1 VLRWTNAALANGMGA
16 AARCPLTGRRAF
28 VGHMDPQNAERR
40 RRAASR
46 GGRAK
51 ANQEIRTIKDEIKA
65 TIEDVTAG
73 FDRNKA
79 RVMFTGWSVLLDYIK
94 LERNAKVEDEL
105 AAELEEVMREIT
117 GAS

>member
-1 VLRWTNAALANGMGA
+1 LGTWPAK
-16 AARCPLTGRRAF
+16 
-28 VGHMDPQNAERR
+28 
-40 RRAASR
+40 RRAAPQSGYR

-65 TIEDVTAG
+65 TIEDVKAG

-105 AAELEEVMREIT
+105 AAELEEVKREIT

>member
-1 VLRWTNAALANGMGA
+1 V
-16 AARCPLTGRRAF
+16 
-28 VGHMDPQNAERR
+28 
-40 RRAASR
+40 
-46 GGRAK
+46 K
-51 ANQEIRTIKDEIKA
+51 
-65 TIEDVTAG
+65 AG

-105 AAELEEVMREIT
+105 AAELEEVKREIT

>member
-1 VLRWTNAALANGMGA
+1 MDQCRASKRDGSRCTLPANGSQGLCWA
-16 AARCPLTGRRAF
+16 
-28 VGHMDPQNAERR
+28 HDPQNAERR
-40 RRAASR
+40 RRAASK

-65 TIEDVTAG
+65 TIEDVKAG

-105 AAELEEVMREIT
+105 AAELEEVKREIT